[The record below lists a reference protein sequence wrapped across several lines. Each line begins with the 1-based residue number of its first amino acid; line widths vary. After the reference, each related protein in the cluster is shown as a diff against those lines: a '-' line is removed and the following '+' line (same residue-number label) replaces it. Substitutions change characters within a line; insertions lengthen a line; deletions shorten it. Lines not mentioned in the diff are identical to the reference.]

1 MRSVAGGGGGGAR
14 QALAFL
20 TPVGGAV
27 TPTPAALAWFP
38 LVGLALGSAVGGVWW
53 GADRLWPPAVAA
65 AVAVVADIGLTGMLH
80 LDGLVDAADGLL
92 PHLSPARRLEVM
104 AEPTV
109 GAYGVVAG
117 VAVVVLRV
125 AALAALRPSVV
136 LLAAL
141 WCLSRTAM
149 AVAAA
154 RLPYARAGSGLADAF
169 VGHGRRPGWWAAGG
183 LAMAVALAVVWR
195 PVAGSAVVLAAVLGA
210 MAVLVLGVRRLGGFT
225 GDVLGAA
232 GVVAETVGLVVAAAR
247 W

>member
-53 GADRLWPPAVAA
+53 GADQLWPPAVAA
-65 AVAVVADIGLTGMLH
+65 AVVVVADIGLTGMLH

-125 AALAALRPSVV
+125 
-136 LLAAL
+136 
-141 WCLSRTAM
+141 
-149 AVAAA
+149 
-154 RLPYARAGSGLADAF
+154 
-169 VGHGRRPGWWAAGG
+169 
-183 LAMAVALAVVWR
+183 
-195 PVAGSAVVLAAVLGA
+195 
-210 MAVLVLGVRRLGGFT
+210 
-225 GDVLGAA
+225 
-232 GVVAETVGLVVAAAR
+232 VAAAR